1 MAKDTTKYNFNGK
14 KNLTKRA
21 IAKEIIEKYLA
32 ENTNKIYKELQTT
45 FNQKKFGY
53 GENIVLNEEDYLSWK
68 KGKTDSNDRFFPPI
82 SFGNDKLYIN
92 NQWGIWNI
100 NPFIEMA
107 KKEFKYDIE
116 IIENNNR

>member
-14 KNLTKRA
+14 YNLSKRSL
-21 IAKEIIEKYLA
+21 AKEIIEKYIYDNPNIDYEKLK
-32 ENTNKIYKELQTT
+32 NIFNKKE
-45 FNQKKFGY
+45 FSY
-53 GENIVLNEEDYLSWK
+53 GGNIVLNEADYLSWK
-68 KGKTDSNDRFFPPI
+68 KGRNNSKDRFFPPI

-116 IIENNNR
+116 IIENNNS